1 MFVYSYPSPLAGSLI
16 TSGVLSPLSLFFERS
31 FCYSNLCKWLCITY
45 LMLCFLGG
53 VNPSLI
59 NSLGVQPTIFVKCRQ
74 AVARER

>member
-1 MFVYSYPSPLAGSLI
+1 MLFGCASPLAGSLI

-53 VNPSLI
+53 GKS
-59 NSLGVQPTIFVKCRQ
+59 QFDKF
-74 AVARER
+74 ARGAAYYLCEVSPGGSA